1 MRHTTIAGHYQ
12 FKLSLFV
19 KILLVF
25 GTRPE
30 AIKMAPIILAARK
43 SPHLDVRLCV
53 TGQHRELL
61 DQVLNFFCICP
72 DHDLSVMHHNQ
83 DLNSL
88 TARILTGLRPV
99 LMAEHPD
106 LVLVQGDTISAFAA
120 SLAAFFEHIPVG
132 HVEAGLRTYD
142 LSSPFPEEAMRQMIT
157 RLAALHFAPTQ
168 ANADT
173 LRKEGVRSRS
183 IHLTGNPGIDAVL
196 WTRDKVRQ
204 SRVHPLGAYASV
216 SDLRR
221 IEQSDHIVLVTA
233 HRRENFGAG
242 LHDLCDAVSQI
253 AGNHPEAA
261 IVFPVHP
268 NPNIRGPVHSALG
281 CFRNVFLLPPLDY
294 PAFVHLMDT
303 SSCIVTD
310 SGGVQEEAPALG
322 KPVIVTRAN
331 TERME
336 SIGFGTSCL
345 TGTDTPDIVSAVDG
359 ILRQP
364 KTSNVTTP
372 ASSPFGDGF
381 AAEKIVRIIERQTFV
396 EDRTTASLQALIGA
410 LGLAT
415 RPGAV
420 SEHHVQHVSS
430 QTELRN

>member
-1 MRHTTIAGHYQ
+1 
-12 FKLSLFV
+12 V

-30 AIKMAPIILAARK
+30 AIKMAPIIRAARK
-43 SPHLDVRLCV
+43 SPHLDVRVCV

-88 TARILTGLRPV
+88 TGRILTGLRPV
-99 LMAEHPD
+99 LIAERPD
-106 LVLVQGDTISAFAA
+106 LMLVQGDTISAFAA

-132 HVEAGLRTYD
+132 HVEAGLRTNN

-173 LRKEGVRSRS
+173 LLKEGVIPRS

-204 SRVHPLGAYASV
+204 SRIHPLSAYTSV
-216 SDLRR
+216 SDLHR

-242 LHDLCDAVSQI
+242 LRDLCDAVSQI
-253 AGNHPEAA
+253 AVSHPETA

-268 NPNIRGPVHSALG
+268 NPNVRGPVHSALG

-294 PAFVHLMDT
+294 PAFVHLMDA

-336 SIGFGTSCL
+336 SVSAGTSCL
-345 TGTDTPDIVSAVDG
+345 TGTVIRNIVTAADE
-359 ILRQP
+359 ILRLP
-364 KTSNVTTP
+364 KCPNIATP

-381 AAEKIVRIIERQTFV
+381 AAEKIVRILERQTFV
-396 EDRTTASLQALIGA
+396 EDRTTASLQALIGV
-410 LGLAT
+410 LGLAAH
-415 RPGAV
+415 PVMEGGHL
-420 SEHHVQHVSS
+420 SQHVSI
-430 QTELRN
+430 QTELRD

>member
-1 MRHTTIAGHYQ
+1 
-12 FKLSLFV
+12 V

-30 AIKMAPIILAARK
+30 AIKMAPIIRAARK
-43 SPHLDVRLCV
+43 SPQLDVRVCV

-61 DQVLNFFCICP
+61 DQALNFFCICP

-99 LMAEHPD
+99 LMAERPD

-120 SLAAFFEHIPVG
+120 SLVAFFEHIPVG
-132 HVEAGLRTYD
+132 HVEAGLRTND

-168 ANADT
+168 ANVDT
-173 LRKEGVRSRS
+173 LLKEGVIPRN

-196 WTRDKVRQ
+196 WTRNKVRQ
-204 SRVHPLGAYASV
+204 SRVHPLTAYVSV

-242 LHDLCDAVSQI
+242 LRDLCNAVSQI
-253 AGNHPEAA
+253 AGGHPTTA

-268 NPNIRGPVHSALG
+268 NPNIQGPVHAELD

-294 PAFVHLMDT
+294 PAFVHMMDS

-322 KPVIVTRAN
+322 KPVIVARAN

-336 SIGFGTSCL
+336 SISNGTTCL
-345 TGTDTPDIVSAVDG
+345 AGTDIRDIVSAADE
-359 ILRQP
+359 ILRLP
-364 KTSNVTTP
+364 KTSNITP

-381 AAEKIVRIIERQTFV
+381 AAEKIVRIIEQQTFV
-396 EDRTTASLQALIGA
+396 EDRTTASLQALIAA

-415 RPGAV
+415 GPGV
-420 SEHHVQHVSS
+420 NNELLGQRVSS
-430 QTELRN
+430 QTEVRN